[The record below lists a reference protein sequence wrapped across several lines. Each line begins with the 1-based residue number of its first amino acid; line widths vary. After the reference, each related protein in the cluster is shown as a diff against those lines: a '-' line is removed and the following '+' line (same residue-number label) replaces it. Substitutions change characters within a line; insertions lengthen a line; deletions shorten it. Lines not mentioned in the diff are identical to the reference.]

1 MINGVFMDRTGF
13 SIDCH
18 LLTGTFETLGAS
30 FVDWYPT
37 DPFTKRLKSLKLR
50 TSQRHGD
57 LIEQK

>member
-1 MINGVFMDRTGF
+1 MDRTGF

-37 DPFTKRLKSLKLR
+37 DPFTKRLKSFKLR